1 MAQPVPAVGKVLEL
15 QRRPYATSAVGLA
28 LSAGLHAT
36 LIALAVVTVHR
47 AALEEEEERRRQAE
61 LAVPPP
67 EPFSFIPARLLKLG
81 NSPVET
87 EMPQR
92 EVPALPEA
100 PPEPEVKPALA
111 PDPDAQAVG
120 PRPRRTLTPM
130 DIQPVHVP
138 RRPARAAP
146 SNDVNLIWDRLRQ
159 DFPERGTWSRV
170 QGFPNGDPNGT
181 TLDPSLVR
189 PGDWYATQLMEF
201 FQERWSIPN
210 MISQRDLKRLSCKV
224 RISLD
229 ATFRIVEYEMVR
241 RSGNA
246 RYDASVEEVLRKLQ
260 LERTPLP
267 AVPSAVRDYI
277 IQNGMILTWKPE

>member
-1 MAQPVPAVGKVLEL
+1 MGEPMPAVGKILEL

-28 LSAGLHAT
+28 LSAGLHAV
-36 LIALAVVTVHR
+36 LIGIAVVTVHR
-47 AALEEEEERRRQAE
+47 AALEEEAERRRQAE
-61 LAVPPP
+61 LEAPPP
-67 EPFSFIPARLLKLG
+67 PPFSFVPARLLKLG
-81 NSPVET
+81 NTPVDT
-87 EMPQR
+87 PMPQR

-100 PPEPEVKPALA
+100 PPEPDVEPALA
-111 PDPDAQAVG
+111 PNPDAPTAG

-159 DFPERGTWSRV
+159 DFPERGGTSHV

-189 PGDWYATQLMEF
+189 PGDWYATQLMQF

-210 MISQRDLKRLSCKV
+210 MISPRELKRLSCKV

-229 ATFRIVEYEMVR
+229 ATFRIVEYEVT
-241 RSGNA
+241 RSSSNA
-246 RYDASVEEVLRKLQ
+246 RYDASVEEVLRKLL

-267 AVPSAVRDYI
+267 AVPAAVRDYI
-277 IQNGMILTWKPE
+277 IGNGMILTWKPE

>member
-92 EVPALPEA
+92 KVPALPEA

-111 PDPDAQAVG
+111 PDPDAQAAG

-138 RRPARAAP
+138 RRPSRAAP